1 MLNIPEYKHYSGESR
16 IALLDNSAISFME
29 KMERCGVQ
37 TAELLGEYELIL
49 IPNWVGMEIK
59 DSLYRSTYIENLFK
73 DGLPIYTIAEENY
86 AQLVHEEEGRLY
98 SIVYAASATLGAL
111 KSYLRRHV
119 EKPDPLDMDAYE
131 EWIVK
136 MYHDWPMNHVCTAS
150 GRAKRKNAGEISLTI
165 LAEIFSWYYPS
176 AEMITIY
183 TQDRDTYV
191 YQENAHK
198 QLKKTFHDRSP
209 VQVGYKSNDW
219 LLQQLYT
226 HGQITLE
233 KVNEMRTDERTVTY
247 TKRRKDS
254 STVLVTQKVDNE
266 QFLELLKDAA
276 VQIIF

>member
-1 MLNIPEYKHYSGESR
+1 MTI
-16 IALLDNSAISFME
+16 
-29 KMERCGVQ
+29 Q
-37 TAELLGEYELIL
+37 
-49 IPNWVGMEIK
+49 
-59 DSLYRSTYIENLFK
+59 LF
-73 DGLPIYTIAEENY
+73 L
-86 AQLVHEEEGRLY
+86 
-98 SIVYAASATLGAL
+98 L

-136 MYHDWPMNHVCTAS
+136 MYH
-150 GRAKRKNAGEISLTI
+150 
-165 LAEIFSWYYPS
+165 
-176 AEMITIY
+176 
-183 TQDRDTYV
+183 
-191 YQENAHK
+191 
-198 QLKKTFHDRSP
+198 
-209 VQVGYKSNDW
+209 DW

-266 QFLELLKDAA
+266 QFLELLKDAT

>member
-136 MYHDWPMNHVCTAS
+136 MYHDW
-150 GRAKRKNAGEISLTI
+150 
-165 LAEIFSWYYPS
+165 
-176 AEMITIY
+176 
-183 TQDRDTYV
+183 
-191 YQENAHK
+191 
-198 QLKKTFHDRSP
+198 
-209 VQVGYKSNDW
+209 
-219 LLQQLYT
+219 LLQQLYM
-226 HGQITLE
+226 HGKIMLE